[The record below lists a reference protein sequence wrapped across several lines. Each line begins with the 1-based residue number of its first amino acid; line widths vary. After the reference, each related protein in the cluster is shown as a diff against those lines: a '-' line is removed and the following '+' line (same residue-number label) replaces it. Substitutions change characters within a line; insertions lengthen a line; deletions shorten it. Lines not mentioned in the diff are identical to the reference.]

1 MGRPGCSDGRS
12 VSASWSVGWI
22 GRSVVDLFQ
31 RRETAQVH
39 RNMLTDYAENY
50 RRLVKVNTED
60 DPDIVFHNQQSIP
73 PLPR

>member
-1 MGRPGCSDGRS
+1 M
-12 VSASWSVGWI
+12 
-22 GRSVVDLFQ
+22 DLFQ